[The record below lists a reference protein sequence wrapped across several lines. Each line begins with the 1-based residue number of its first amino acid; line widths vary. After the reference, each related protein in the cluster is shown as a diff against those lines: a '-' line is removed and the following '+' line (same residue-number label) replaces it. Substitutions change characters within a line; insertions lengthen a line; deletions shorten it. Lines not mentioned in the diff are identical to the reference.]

1 MCRAE
6 KNPSLANLSYQDKLK
21 YRHVTLQANMPD
33 DYFPDFW
40 LTFLLRGMAAGDD
53 NRSPQLTSG
62 CPLDREDL
70 GCFAVGE
77 ARVDSPVARL
87 KSHCSSK
94 QRQKMDKMGMGSGK
108 SDGVKKLEKAQQA
121 ALAGRKRDRIDLTE
135 DDDEADL
142 SWNGRGGAG
151 GGGRAGRGGGAGG
164 GGGSVSSL
172 NVKFDHHVPQTK
184 LDALILANEKLE
196 ASLEKCVARLPPEA
210 IDKRGELYRQLDEI
224 AVKLAGYALDK
235 VHEIEDSR

>member
-1 MCRAE
+1 
-6 KNPSLANLSYQDKLK
+6 
-21 YRHVTLQANMPD
+21 
-33 DYFPDFW
+33 
-40 LTFLLRGMAAGDD
+40 MAAGDA

-77 ARVDSPVARL
+77 ARLESPVARL

-108 SDGVKKLEKAQQA
+108 SDSVKKLEKAQQA

-135 DDDEADL
+135 DDDEADP
-142 SWNGRGGAG
+142 SWNR
-151 GGGRAGRGGGAGG
+151 RAGG

-172 NVKFDHHVPQTK
+172 NVKFAHHAPQTK

-196 ASLEKCVARLPPEA
+196 AQLEKCVARLPPEA
-210 IDKRGELYRQLDEI
+210 IDKRGDLYRQLDEI

-235 VHEIEDSR
+235 VHEIEEWR